1 MVSTYVMTK
10 KTSDKVKELLQVT
23 MYQNNLHVKI
33 RYQKDVEEKEGE
45 QREQFPTDPVI
56 QFI

>member
-23 MYQNNLHVKI
+23 KYQNNLHVKI

-45 QREQFPTDPVI
+45 QREQFSTDPVI